1 MTAALAPVAAGGGSP
16 PPVAACASGTKRR
29 TVEVLAL
36 TECVIGGVRRK
47 PREWFDVAAERVPML
62 VQCGLVLSQPMLAAM
77 TPAAREAWAGV
88 ADEIQRTGRVALPP
102 DALVVDAPT
111 LRRLWDSPGR
121 ILTPDE
127 VPSHYTPAAADD
139 LAVRVLQVTEYDPG
153 ASVYRYHA
161 AANTAGGVVSAL
173 VRYDYTNP
181 MCHLRQWDGEAH
193 RVTVEALAATADV
206 IHCHMD
212 YRGLFQ
218 RMRSTVEPYQRA
230 AITYHGSL
238 PPGDPRQTFVDADTD
253 RKLRAVRFGARPYH
267 ARWGVE
273 HWLPIPMPVRD
284 YQALRAANRR
294 PLDGRPFRIAHSP
307 TRREIKG
314 TAEFL
319 RAVEYVRDH
328 LGLRVEAVLIEDMPH
343 GQALAAKASCHAV
356 FDSFWLGMQGSGLE
370 AAAMEMPVIAGD
382 FDAADDLAKRGID
395 CPWTFTN
402 SEAGLR
408 DTIADL
414 IRKPDWAASEAAR
427 VHAYTVAHHDYP
439 VVGAKYADILTEAT
453 SGAPDY
459 R

>member
-16 PPVAACASGTKRR
+16 PPVAACAGG

-36 TECVIGGVRRK
+36 TECIIGGVRRK
-47 PREWFDVAAERVPML
+47 PREWFDVPAERVSML
-62 VQCGLVLSQPMLAAM
+62 VQCGLVLSQPMLAMM

-88 ADEIQRTGRVALPP
+88 AGEMQRAGRVALTPQS
-102 DALVVDAPT
+102 LVVDTAT

-127 VPSHYTPAAADD
+127 VPSHYTPAAVDE

-153 ASVYRYHA
+153 SAVYRYHS
-161 AANTAGGVVSAL
+161 AANTAPGVVSSL
-173 VRYDYTNP
+173 VRYDYSNP
-181 MCHLRQWDGEAH
+181 HCHLRQWDGDAH

-218 RMRSTVEPYQRA
+218 RMRTTVEPHQRA

-238 PPGDPRQTFVDADTD
+238 PPGDPRKTFVDEDAD
-253 RKLRAVRFGARPYH
+253 RRMNAVRFGARPYH
-267 ARWGVE
+267 HRWGVE
-273 HWLPIPMPVRD
+273 HWLPIPMPVKD
-284 YQALRAANRR
+284 YQALRAAHRR

-307 TRREIKG
+307 TRRSIKG

-319 RAVEYVRDH
+319 RAIDYVRDH
-328 LGLRVEAVLIEDMPH
+328 MGLRVEPVLIEDMPH
-343 GQALAAKASCHAV
+343 GEGLALKASCDAV

-370 AAAMEMPVIAGD
+370 GAAMGLPVIAGD
-382 FDAADDLAKRGID
+382 VLAVADLAELGIA
-395 CPWTFTN
+395 CPWTFAE
-402 SEAGLR
+402 SEHALR
-408 DTIADL
+408 LAIARF
-414 IRKPDWAASEAAR
+414 IQEPDWAMGEAAR

-439 VVGAKYADILTEAT
+439 VVGARYADILTEAMY
-453 SGAPDY
+453 GAADH

>member
-16 PPVAACASGTKRR
+16 PPVAACASGAEGR

-36 TECVIGGVRRK
+36 TECIIGGVRRY
-47 PREWFDVAAERVPML
+47 PREWFDVPAERVSLL
-62 VQCGLVLSQPMLAAM
+62 VQCGLVLSQPMLAMM

-88 ADEIQRTGRVALPP
+88 AGEMQRTNRVALAPES
-102 DALVVDAPT
+102 LVVDAAT

-121 ILTPDE
+121 ILTPDG
-127 VPSHYTPAAADD
+127 VASHYTPAATDD
-139 LAVRVLQVTEYDPG
+139 FAVRVLQVTEYDPG
-153 ASVYRYHA
+153 SAVYRYHS
-161 AANTAGGVVSAL
+161 AANTAPGVVSAL
-173 VRYDYTNP
+173 VRYDYSNP
-181 MCHLRQWDGEAH
+181 HCHLRQWDGDAH

-218 RMRSTVEPYQRA
+218 RMRTTVEPHQRA

-238 PPGDPRQTFVDADTD
+238 PPGDPRKTFVDEATD
-253 RKLRAVRFGARPYH
+253 RQLGAVRFGARPYH
-267 ARWGVE
+267 RRWGVE

-284 YQALRAANRR
+284 YQALRGERR
-294 PLDGRPFRIAHSP
+294 VPPDARPFRIAHSP

-319 RAVEYVRDH
+319 RAIDYVRDH
-328 LGLRVEAVLIEDMPH
+328 MGLRVEAVLLEDMPH
-343 GQALAAKASCHAV
+343 GEALAAKASCDAV

-370 AAAMEMPVIAGD
+370 GAAMGLPVIAGD
-382 FDAADDLAKRGID
+382 PGAVGDLQQLGIG
-395 CPWTFTN
+395 CPWTYAN
-402 SEAGLR
+402 NEDALR
-408 DTIADL
+408 NAIARL
-414 IRKPDWAASEAAR
+414 VQEPSWAASEAGR

-453 SGAPDY
+453 CGAANY